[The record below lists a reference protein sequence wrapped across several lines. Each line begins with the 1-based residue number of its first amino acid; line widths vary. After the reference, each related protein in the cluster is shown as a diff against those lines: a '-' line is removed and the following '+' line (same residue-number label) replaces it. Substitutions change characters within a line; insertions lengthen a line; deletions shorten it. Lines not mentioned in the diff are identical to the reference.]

1 MTFVR
6 VPPCVRSGSRL
17 SNLTATDVR
26 ALALDPSPANRAA
39 TAVKIA
45 AQFNDHLITGA
56 LSEPELALAEEI
68 FRLMVRDAEVRVR
81 EALAANL
88 KSNFRLPHDVAVT
101 LAKDV
106 DSVALPM
113 LSVSEVLTAADLLQ
127 IVASRGSMARLDAI
141 AGRRAVDE
149 RVSAALV
156 DAGNEAVV
164 ARLLANP
171 GAAVSEPTLHTVVDR
186 FGDSEAVQ
194 APLVARDVL
203 PVTIAERLVVR
214 MADHLRAH
222 LLEKHKISP
231 DLATDLVLHSRE
243 RATVGLAFGA
253 SEESLQALARQ
264 LGEKNRL
271 TASLV
276 LRSLCMGNVRF
287 FEHAVATL
295 AHVPVA
301 NARLLVH
308 DRGGLGLKTVWAKAA
323 LPAAF
328 FPAVRAAL
336 DVVEQT
342 ELDGRVLDPERYSRR
357 IIERILTQYGSLGVE
372 FPHDDLE
379 YLMTKV
385 AELPATGLVIH

>member
-214 MADHLRAH
+214 VADHLRAH

>member
-1 MTFVR
+1 MR
-6 VPPCVRSGSRL
+6 
-17 SNLTATDVR
+17 NLTAEDVQ
-26 ALALDPSPANRAA
+26 ALARDPSPANRAA
-39 TAVKIA
+39 TAAKIA
-45 AQFNDHLITGA
+45 GRFNDSVAGGG
-56 LSEPELALAEEI
+56 LSAREVALAEEI

-88 KSNFRLPHDVAVT
+88 KSNPRLPHDVAVA

-106 DSVALPM
+106 DSVAVPM
-113 LSVSEVLTAADLLQ
+113 LTASEVLTPDDLIQ
-127 IVASRGSMARLDAI
+127 IVASHGSSVRLEAI
-141 AGRRAVDE
+141 AGRRDVDE

-156 DAGNEAVV
+156 DAGNETAV
-164 ARLLANP
+164 AKLLSNP
-171 GAAVSEPTLHTVVDR
+171 GAALNEPTLHKVVDR

-203 PVTIAERLVVR
+203 PVTIAERLVVCV
-214 MADHLRAH
+214 ADHLRAH
-222 LLEKHKISP
+222 LLAKHNISP
-231 DLATDLVLHSRE
+231 DLAMDLVLHSRE
-243 RATVGLAFGA
+243 RATVGLAFGV

-264 LGEKNRL
+264 LGEKQRL

-276 LRSLCMGNVRF
+276 LRAVCMGNLRF

-295 AHVPVA
+295 ARVPVA
-301 NARLLVH
+301 NARLLIH
-308 DRGGLGLKTVWAKAA
+308 DRGGLGFKTVWAKAG

-342 ELDGRVLDPERYSRR
+342 ELDGLVLDPERYSRR
-357 IIERILTQYGSLGVE
+357 IIERILTQYSSLGVE

-379 YLMTKV
+379 YLMAKV

>member
-1 MTFVR
+1 MR
-6 VPPCVRSGSRL
+6 
-17 SNLTATDVR
+17 NLTAEDVQ
-26 ALALDPSPANRAA
+26 ALARDPSPANRAA
-39 TAVKIA
+39 TAAKIA
-45 AQFNDHLITGA
+45 GKFNEHLTGA
-56 LSEPELALAEEI
+56 ALSASELALAEEV

-88 KSNFRLPHDVAVT
+88 KSNPRLPHDVAVA

-106 DSVALPM
+106 DTVALPV
-113 LSVSEVLTAADLLQ
+113 LSVSEVLTADDLVQ
-127 IVASRGSMARLDAI
+127 IVAAQGTPARLDAI
-141 AGRRAVDE
+141 AGRREVDE
-149 RVSAALV
+149 RVSAAIVQAGV
-156 DAGNEAVV
+156 DAGNETVV
-164 ARLLANP
+164 AKLLANP
-171 GAAVSEPTLHTVVDR
+171 GAVLSEPTLHKVVDR
-186 FGDSEAVQ
+186 FGDREAVQ

-214 MADHLRAH
+214 VAEHLRAH
-222 LLEKHKISP
+222 LLARHNISP
-231 DLATDLVLHSRE
+231 DLAMDLVLHSRE

-253 SEESLQALARQ
+253 SEDSLQALASQ
-264 LGEKNRL
+264 LGETNRL

-295 AHVPVA
+295 ARVPVA
-301 NARLLVH
+301 NARLLIH
-308 DRGGLGLKTVWAKAA
+308 DRGGLGFKTVWAKAG

-379 YLMTKV
+379 YLMSKV
-385 AELPATGLVIH
+385 AELPATGVIIH

>member
-1 MTFVR
+1 MR
-6 VPPCVRSGSRL
+6 
-17 SNLTATDVR
+17 NLTAEDVQ
-26 ALALDPSPANRAA
+26 ALARDPSPVNRAA
-39 TAVKIA
+39 TAAKIA
-45 AQFNDHLITGA
+45 SQFNDGLVAGG
-56 LSEPELALAEEI
+56 LNPRELVLAEEI

-88 KSNFRLPHDVAVT
+88 KSNPRLPHDVAVA

-113 LSVSEVLTAADLLQ
+113 LSASEVLTPDDLIQ
-127 IVASRGSMARLDAI
+127 IVASHGSSARLEAI
-141 AGRRAVDE
+141 AGRREVDE
-149 RVSAALV
+149 RVSAAIVQAGV
-156 DAGNEAVV
+156 DTGNETVIAK
-164 ARLLANP
+164 LLSNP
-171 GAAVSEPTLHTVVDR
+171 GASLSEPTLHKVVDR
-186 FGDSEAVQ
+186 FGDNEAVQ

-203 PVTIAERLVVR
+203 PVTIAERLVVCV
-214 MADHLRAH
+214 ADHLRAH
-222 LLEKHKISP
+222 LLAKHNISP
-231 DLATDLVLHSRE
+231 DLAMDLVLHSRE
-243 RATVGLAFGA
+243 RATVGLAFGV
-253 SEESLQALARQ
+253 SEDSLQALARQ

-271 TASLV
+271 TSSLV
-276 LRSLCMGNVRF
+276 LRALCMGNLRF

-295 AHVPVA
+295 ARVPVA
-301 NARLLVH
+301 NARLLIH
-308 DRGGLGLKTVWAKAA
+308 DRGGLGFKTVWAKAG

-379 YLMTKV
+379 YLLAKV

>member
-1 MTFVR
+1 MR
-6 VPPCVRSGSRL
+6 
-17 SNLTATDVR
+17 NLTAQDVQD
-26 ALALDPSPANRAA
+26 LARDPSPANRAA
-39 TAVKIA
+39 TAAKIA
-45 AQFNDHLITGA
+45 GKFNDNLVSDA
-56 LSEPELALAEEI
+56 LTPREQSLAEEI

-88 KSNFRLPHDVAVT
+88 KSNPRLPHDVAMA
-101 LAKDV
+101 LAEDV

-113 LSVSEVLTAADLLQ
+113 LSASEVLTPDDLIQ
-127 IVASRGSMARLDAI
+127 IVASQGSPARLEAI

-156 DAGNEAVV
+156 DAGGEAVV

-171 GAAVSEPTLHTVVDR
+171 GAAVNEPTLHKVVDR
-186 FGDSEAVQ
+186 FGDSEIVG

-214 MADHLRAH
+214 VADHLRAH
-222 LLEKHKISP
+222 LLAKHNISP
-231 DLATDLVLHSRE
+231 DLAMDLVLHSRE

-253 SEESLQALARQ
+253 SEESLLALARQ

-276 LRSLCMGNVRF
+276 LRSLCMGNLRF
-287 FEHAVATL
+287 FEHAVAML

-301 NARLLVH
+301 NARLLIH
-308 DRGGLGLKTVWAKAA
+308 DRGGLGFKTVWAKAG

-379 YLMTKV
+379 YLLAKV

>member
-1 MTFVR
+1 MR
-6 VPPCVRSGSRL
+6 
-17 SNLTATDVR
+17 NLTAEDVQ
-26 ALALDPSPANRAA
+26 ALARDPSPVARAA

-45 AQFNDHLITGA
+45 GQFNDGLAGGLTA
-56 LSEPELALAEEI
+56 RELALAEEI

-88 KSNFRLPHDVAVT
+88 KSNSRLPHDVAIA

-113 LSVSEVLTAADLLQ
+113 LSASEVLTPDDLVQ
-127 IVASRGSMARLDAI
+127 IVASQGTPARLEAI
-141 AGRRAVDE
+141 AGRREVNE

-156 DAGNEAVV
+156 DAGNETVV

-171 GAAVSEPTLHTVVDR
+171 GAALSEPTLHKVVDR

-214 MADHLRAH
+214 VADHLRAH
-222 LLEKHKISP
+222 LLAKHNISP

-243 RATVGLAFGA
+243 RATVGLAFGV
-253 SEESLQALARQ
+253 SEESLAALARQ

-271 TASLV
+271 TPSLV
-276 LRSLCMGNVRF
+276 LRALCMGNLRF

-295 AHVPVA
+295 ARVPAA
-301 NARLLVH
+301 NARLLIH
-308 DRGGLGLKTVWAKAA
+308 DRGGLGFKTVWAKAG

-372 FPHDDLE
+372 FPNDDLE
-379 YLMTKV
+379 YLLAKV
-385 AELPATGLVIH
+385 AELPAAGLLIH